1 MEESKE
7 EVEGQFVEL
16 GLLAPVAVPPTFPLP
31 LALPQGEDE
40 AMALEEI
47 DKEALLLL
55 ETVSVL

>member
-7 EVEGQFVEL
+7 EVEGQLVEL
-16 GLLAPVAVPPTFPLP
+16 RLLAPVAVPTPLPLP

-40 AMALEEI
+40 GMALEEM
-47 DKEALLLL
+47 DREALLLL